1 MSGIKLS
8 RAVAKAM
15 PLFGIRF
22 SRELAAADVWN
33 QTKQH
38 YGRLHYQWKQCP
50 GGNLSSDIT
59 ILQQAELDV
68 NQSLSL
74 SAPLSLSPFS
84 PSPLSLPLLS
94 LPPLSL
100 PLLSLPPLSL
110 HPLPPPPPPLSSLQS
125 LSVAAG
131 PVSVF
136 LLASS
141 FFFDVGSYH
150 PLSRN
155 CLEVMLHFSL
165 SLSLSGMHS
174 VVIHAETKSDI
185 DIVALNDDVCVWLAF
200 SYLITWLRIQG
211 NFRSKQTKCVCHF
224 ISSIVIV
231 P

>member
-1 MSGIKLS
+1 MFCKNLSTWNAALLEWTVKQRGSAMFGIRFSRELPQMSGIKLS

-68 NQSLSL
+68 NQSLS
-74 SAPLSLSPFS
+74 APPPPPSLS
-84 PSPLSLPLLS
+84 
-94 LPPLSL
+94 
-100 PLLSLPPLSL
+100 
-110 HPLPPPPPPLSSLQS
+110 LPPPPPPSSLTSPQS

-136 LLASS
+136 FLASS

-155 CLEVMLHFSL
+155 CLEIMLHLSL
-165 SLSLSGMHS
+165 SLSLSLS
-174 VVIHAETKSDI
+174 LERERVFQ
-185 DIVALNDDVCVWLAF
+185 WF
-200 SYLITWLRIQG
+200 ITLL
-211 NFRSKQTKCVCHF
+211 
-224 ISSIVIV
+224 
-231 P
+231 